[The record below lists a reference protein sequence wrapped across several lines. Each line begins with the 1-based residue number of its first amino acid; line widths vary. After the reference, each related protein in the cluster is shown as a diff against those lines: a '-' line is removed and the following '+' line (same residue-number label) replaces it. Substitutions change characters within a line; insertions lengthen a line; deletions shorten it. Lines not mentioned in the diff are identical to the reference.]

1 MKTGG
6 FFIFFSP
13 LLLFIFFV
21 TFFAVTLRFLFSTQE
36 LFMSDAIKHECG
48 LAFIRLRKPF
58 SYYLQQYGTVMWG
71 LNKLY
76 LLMEKQHNRG
86 QDGAGVAA
94 VKLNVEPG
102 YPFLQRIRSAAHQPI
117 ADIFRQINQE
127 VKELEKYQPD
137 VMKHPGLMKGH
148 ISYLGELLLG
158 HLRYGTQGKNNAEFC
173 HPFIKRHTIPA
184 RNMAL
189 AGNFNLINTDELFD
203 LINIEPGEF
212 QKQSDLA
219 AMMEVIHHFLVKC
232 DEESPGDV
240 DVLGVLR
247 KAVPLFDGGFTV
259 GGLLGN
265 GDSFVFRDANGIRP
279 AYYYI
284 SEDVIVAA
292 SERSAIRTVFNVG
305 ENEVQELMPGMTLIA
320 KADGSIVID
329 KVVAPK
335 ERRACSFERIYFSRG
350 SDEKIYRER
359 IALGY
364 NLSDQ
369 ILSSVDYDL
378 KNTIFSFI
386 PNTAEVAFYGLWK
399 GLDDYLKKVK
409 IQRILAWGKDITEE
423 KLSEMINR
431 KIRIEKIAIKDVKM
445 RTFITEDVSRN
456 EMVQH
461 VYDVTYG
468 TVEKGVDS
476 LVVIDDSIVRG
487 TTLKESIVRMLARL
501 EPKKIIVV
509 SSAPQ
514 IRYPD
519 CYGIDMSKLGD
530 FIAFKAAIEL
540 MKENG
545 KEACLQELY
554 EKCKEL
560 QRMGQLHTENVVKQV
575 YKPFTTEQISDK
587 IAELITPKG
596 LTLPVQVIFQT
607 IESLHQACPTNT
619 GDWYFTGNYP
629 TPGGNRVV
637 NKAFINY
644 MEGKNVRGY

>member
-1 MKTGG
+1 
-6 FFIFFSP
+6 
-13 LLLFIFFV
+13 
-21 TFFAVTLRFLFSTQE
+21 
-36 LFMSDAIKHECG
+36 
-48 LAFIRLRKPF
+48 
-58 SYYLQQYGTVMWG
+58 
-71 LNKLY
+71 
-76 LLMEKQHNRG
+76 MEKQHNRG
-86 QDGAGVAA
+86 QDGAGVASI
-94 VKLNVEPG
+94 KLNIEPG
-102 YPFLQRIRSAAHQPI
+102 HPFLQRIRSNANQPI
-117 ADIFRQINQE
+117 ADIFSKIFTE
-127 VKELEKYQPD
+127 LKELEKYQPD
-137 VMKHPGLMKGH
+137 ISKHPGLMKGH
-148 ISYLGELLLG
+148 IAFLGELLLG
-158 HLRYGTQGKNNAEFC
+158 HLRYGTQGKNNVEFC
-173 HPFIKRHTIPA
+173 HPFIKRNTVPA
-184 RNMAL
+184 RNLAL
-189 AGNFNLINTDELFD
+189 AGNFNLVNTDELFA
-203 LINIEPGEF
+203 LINVEPGDF

-219 AMMEVIHHFLVKC
+219 AMMEVIHHFLSQA
-232 DEESPGDV
+232 DESAPDNLNIA
-240 DVLGVLR
+240 DVLR
-247 KAVPLFDGGFTV
+247 KSVSLFDGGFTV
-259 GGLLGN
+259 GGMIGN

-284 SEDVIVAA
+284 NDEIVVSA

-305 ENEVQELMPGMTLIA
+305 ENEVKELMPGMGLIV
-320 KADGSIVID
+320 KADGEISLE
-329 KVVAPK
+329 KLLEPK

-369 ILSSVDYDL
+369 VLNAINSDL

-399 GLDDYLKKVK
+399 GMDDYLEKIK
-409 IQRILAWGKDITEE
+409 IQKIVSWGKDFTEE
-423 KLSEMINR
+423 KLTEMISR
-431 KIRIEKIAIKDVKM
+431 KIRVEKIAIKDVKM

-468 TVEKGVDS
+468 TVQKGTDT

-501 EPKKIIVV
+501 EPKKIIVI

-530 FIAFKAAIEL
+530 FIAFKAAIDLIKETG
-540 MKENG
+540 KEN
-545 KEACLQELY
+545 CLQELY

-560 QRMGQLHTENVVKQV
+560 QRTGQLHTENVVQQV
-575 YKPFTTEQISDK
+575 YKFSTTEQISQK
-587 IAELITPKG
+587 IAQLITPPEV
-596 LTLPVQVIFQT
+596 TIPVQVIYQT
-607 IESLHQACPTNT
+607 IESLHRACPTNT
-619 GDWYFTGNYP
+619 GDWYFTGKYP

-637 NKAFINY
+637 NRAFINF

>member
-1 MKTGG
+1 
-6 FFIFFSP
+6 
-13 LLLFIFFV
+13 
-21 TFFAVTLRFLFSTQE
+21 
-36 LFMSDAIKHECG
+36 MSDDIKHECG

-58 SYYLQQYGTVMWG
+58 SYYLQQYGTVLYG

-94 VKLNVEPG
+94 VKLNTEPG
-102 YPFLQRIRSAAHQPI
+102 HPFLHRIRSSNNQPI
-117 ADIFRQINQE
+117 ADIFSKIMGE
-127 VKELEKYQPD
+127 VKELEQYQPD
-137 VMKHPGLMKGH
+137 ITQHPGLMKGH
-148 ISYLGELLLG
+148 ISFLGELLLG

-173 HPFIKRHTIPA
+173 HPFIKRNTIPA
-184 RNMAL
+184 RNLAL
-189 AGNFNLINTDELFD
+189 AGNFNLVNTDELFG
-203 LINIEPGEF
+203 LINLDPGEF

-219 AMMEVIHHFLVKC
+219 AMMEVIHHFQVQE
-232 DEESPGDV
+232 DETSPGNLDLV
-240 DVLGVLR
+240 NLLR

-259 GGLLGN
+259 GGALGN
-265 GDSFVFRDANGIRP
+265 GDGFVFRDAHGIRP
-279 AYYYI
+279 AYYYMN
-284 SEDVIVAA
+284 EDVVVAA
-292 SERSAIRTVFNVG
+292 SERAAIRTVFNVG
-305 ENEVQELMPGMTLIA
+305 ENEVMELMPGMGLIV
-320 KADGSIVID
+320 KADGQVSVEKILE
-329 KVVAPK
+329 PK

-364 NLSDQ
+364 NLTNQ
-369 ILSSVDYDL
+369 ILEAVDFDL

-386 PNTAEVAFYGLWK
+386 PNTAEIAFYGLWK
-399 GLDDYLKKVK
+399 GMDDYLKDIK
-409 IQRILAWGKDITEE
+409 IQRILSWGRDITED
-423 KLSEMINR
+423 KLVEMLSR
-431 KIRIEKIAIKDVKM
+431 KIRVEKVAIKDVKM
-445 RTFITEDVSRN
+445 RTFITEDSSRN

-468 TVEKGVDS
+468 TVRKKEDT

-487 TTLKESIVRMLARL
+487 TTLKQSIIRMLSRL

-530 FIAFKAAIEL
+530 FIAFRAAIEL
-540 MKENG
+540 TKERKKEN
-545 KEACLQELY
+545 CLQELY

-560 QRMGQLHTENVVKQV
+560 QRTGLLHTENVVRGV
-575 YKPFTTEQISDK
+575 YKPFTTEEISNK
-587 IAELITPKG
+587 IAELITPPEIR
-596 LTLPVQVIFQT
+596 TRVQVIYQT
-607 IESLHQACPTNT
+607 IESLHKACPTNT